1 MYLNEIFKLQEELDS
16 RIRMEHDL
24 ENVNLVDKK
33 ILSFLVELGELA
45 NETRCFKYWSKKSA
59 SKRSIIL
66 EEYVDGF
73 HFLVSIGIELNFNSI
88 LEANIVSSTNDDLT
102 EAFNLT
108 YEKIIDLKNN
118 KTYDYY
124 LSLFSTFLSLGESL
138 GFSRT
143 EVFEAYKQKNEKN
156 HKRQDSGY

>member
-16 RIRMEHDL
+16 RIRMEHNL

-59 SKRSIIL
+59 SEHSIIL

-88 LEANIVSSTNDDLT
+88 LEATIPSSTNDDLT

-143 EVFEAYKQKNEKN
+143 EVFEAYKKKNEKN

>member
-16 RIRMEHDL
+16 RIRIEHNL

-59 SKRSIIL
+59 SERSIIL

-88 LEANIVSSTNDDLT
+88 LEANIASSTNDDLT
-102 EAFNLT
+102 EAFNIT